1 MPYFTPNNTTYTLSS
16 PDALRQPSML
26 SMPIVYEPAEP
37 QRWAYRVVT
46 IDPREEEPLS
56 EERLAELGN
65 EGWLLVGI
73 FQHPIGQHT
82 TRVIYYFV
90 RAA

>member
-1 MPYFTPNNTTYTLSS
+1 MPYFTPNTHTLSS
-16 PDALRQPSML
+16 PDAQRQPSML
-26 SMPIVYEPAEP
+26 SMPIVYEAAEP

-65 EGWLLVGI
+65 EGWLLAGI
-73 FQHPIGQHT
+73 FHHTIGQHT
-82 TRVIYYFV
+82 TRVLYYFV

>member
-1 MPYFTPNNTTYTLSS
+1 MPYFTPNTHMLTS
-16 PDALRQPSML
+16 PNAQHQPSML
-26 SMPIVYEPAEP
+26 SMPIVYEAAEP

-65 EGWLLVGI
+65 EGWLLAGI
-73 FQHPIGQHT
+73 FHHTIGQHT
-82 TRVIYYFV
+82 SRVLYYFV